1 MHAQSVRG
9 WLTRIGIEMLRKKSD
24 TGPGA
29 TRFPRF
35 ECTIAMKIH
44 VFNFETE
51 INAEWKKK
59 KVEHEIENVKEAIIL
74 YDCALIDSCRADSG
88 RLERDKR

>member
-1 MHAQSVRG
+1 
-9 WLTRIGIEMLRKKSD
+9 
-24 TGPGA
+24 
-29 TRFPRF
+29 
-35 ECTIAMKIH
+35 MKIH